1 MSSIDELFFRYYAN
15 RLLREGYISK
25 EEYCGLLSANR
36 LEPDAPGTA
45 RAGNACRQRCR
56 TLNAHLQWIGPDSGC
71 QGIALSSMAAH
82 RVGEPEGDYHGNP

>member
-1 MSSIDELFFRYYAN
+1 MSSIDEFFFRYYAN

-45 RAGNACRQRCR
+45 RAGNACRQR
-56 TLNAHLQWIGPDSGC
+56 
-71 QGIALSSMAAH
+71 
-82 RVGEPEGDYHGNP
+82 